1 MMTDRHHSHFPPAS
15 PMFLREEEV
24 RRGLE
29 LMHFAAAS
37 IAGASERTLVDAGLG
52 RAHARCLYFIARD
65 PGLSVK
71 RLLAYL
77 GITKQSLGRV
87 LTDLSERGLT
97 ETRTGRDDRRQR
109 LLTLT
114 DEGSAIEAA
123 LFEAMRA
130 RLAAAYGNAGQEAVT
145 GFWQVLEGLLA
156 PEDRRM
162 VAGLA
167 GSGADRA

>member
-1 MMTDRHHSHFPPAS
+1 MAHRGSSHFPPAS

-29 LMHFAAAS
+29 LMHFASAAL
-37 IAGASERTLVDAGLG
+37 AEANDRALAEAGLG

-71 RLLAYL
+71 TLLGYL

-87 LTDLSERGLT
+87 LTELTERGLVDT
-97 ETRTGRDDRRQR
+97 QPGRNDRRQR

-114 DEGSAIEAA
+114 AEGQSIEGA
-123 LFEAMRA
+123 LFDAMRG
-130 RLAAAYGNAGQEAVT
+130 RMAAAYGDAGQEAVT
-145 GFWQVLEGLLA
+145 GFWQVLEGLLE
-156 PEDRRM
+156 PGSRRM
-162 VAGLA
+162 AAGL
-167 GSGADRA
+167 SRLRVDRT

>member
-1 MMTDRHHSHFPPAS
+1 MVDRSSSHFPPAS

-29 LMHFAAAS
+29 LMHFAAAA
-37 IAGASERTLVDAGLG
+37 IAGAGDRALADAGLG

-71 RLLAYL
+71 RLLGYL

-87 LTDLSERGLT
+87 LTDLSERGLV
-97 ETRTGRDDRRQR
+97 ETKTGRDDRRQR

-114 DEGSAIEAA
+114 KEGSALETV

-130 RLAAAYGNAGQEAVT
+130 RLATAYGNAGQEAVT

-156 PEDRRM
+156 PDDRRL